1 MKSCVFIGG
10 GNMASCI
17 VSGLSN
23 TNTDKYRITVCDP
36 NQAKLDLLKEKY
48 KVEICLSNKKAVKH
62 ADLVILAVKP
72 QSIRSVINEIQSLI
86 KSSAI
91 IISVAAGVKT
101 TSIKSWLGKSNV
113 IIRAMPNTPSAV
125 LCGATG
131 LYTNPETSEK
141 TRNQVK
147 EIFDAI
153 GYSCWVDDEKD
164 INAVIALSGSSP
176 AYFFKIFE
184 IMQDIGQE
192 LGLDEKKAFELLIQ
206 TFIGSSKMIRKM
218 DNTPAQLREQVT
230 SPGGTTERALN
241 VFSKENLAST
251 LREAMHKAYERA
263 EEMSEDFSV

>member
-17 VSGLSN
+17 VIGLSN

-36 NQAKLDLLKEKY
+36 NQAKLDFLKEKY
-48 KVEICLSNKKAVKH
+48 KVEICHSNKKAVKH
-62 ADLVILAVKP
+62 ADLLILAVKP

-101 TSIKSWLGKSNV
+101 TSIKSWLKKSNV

-141 TRNQVK
+141 TKNQVK

>member
-62 ADLVILAVKP
+62 ADLLILAVKP

-131 LYTNPETSEK
+131 LYTKPGTSEK
-141 TRNQVK
+141 TKNQVK
-147 EIFDAI
+147 AIFDAI
-153 GYSCWVDDEKD
+153 GYSCWVDNEKD

-184 IMQDIGQE
+184 VMQDIGQE

-241 VFSKENLAST
+241 VFNKENLAST

>member
-62 ADLVILAVKP
+62 ADLLILAVKP

-131 LYTNPETSEK
+131 LYTKPGTSEK
-141 TRNQVK
+141 TKNQVK
-147 EIFDAI
+147 AIFDAI

-218 DNTPAQLREQVT
+218 ENTPAQLREQVT

>member
-62 ADLVILAVKP
+62 ADLLILAVKP

-131 LYTNPETSEK
+131 LYTKPGTSEK
-141 TRNQVK
+141 TKNQVK
-147 EIFDAI
+147 AIFDAI

>member
-48 KVEICLSNKKAVKH
+48 KVEICLSNKKAVKD
-62 ADLVILAVKP
+62 ADLLILAVKP

-141 TRNQVK
+141 TKNQVK

-153 GYSCWVDDEKD
+153 GFSCWVDDEKD

>member
-62 ADLVILAVKP
+62 ADLLILAVKP

-131 LYTNPETSEK
+131 LYTNPETSDK
-141 TRNQVK
+141 TKNQVQ

>member
-62 ADLVILAVKP
+62 ADLLILAVKP

-131 LYTNPETSEK
+131 LYTKPGTSEK
-141 TRNQVK
+141 TKNQVK
-147 EIFDAI
+147 AIFDAI
-153 GYSCWVDDEKD
+153 GYSCWVDDEKE

>member
-23 TNTDKYRITVCDP
+23 TNTDKYKITVCDP

-62 ADLVILAVKP
+62 ADLLILAVKP

-101 TSIKSWLGKSNV
+101 TSIKSWLEKSNV
-113 IIRAMPNTPSAV
+113 IVRAMPNTPSAV

-141 TRNQVK
+141 TKNQVK

-153 GYSCWVDDEKD
+153 GFSCWVDDEKE

-241 VFSKENLAST
+241 VFNKENLAST
-251 LREAMHKAYERA
+251 LREAMHQAYERA

>member
-17 VSGLSN
+17 VSGLSH

-62 ADLVILAVKP
+62 ADLLILAVKP

-101 TSIKSWLGKSNV
+101 TPIKSWLGKSNV

-131 LYTNPETSEK
+131 LYTKPETSEK
-141 TRNQVK
+141 TKNQVK
-147 EIFDAI
+147 AIFDAI
-153 GYSCWVDDEKD
+153 GYSCWVDNEKD

-184 IMQDIGQE
+184 VMQDIGQE

-241 VFSKENLAST
+241 VFNNGNLEST
-251 LREAMHKAYERA
+251 LREAMHKAFERA
-263 EEMSEDFSV
+263 EEMSKDFSV

>member
-62 ADLVILAVKP
+62 ADLLILAVKP

-101 TSIKSWLGKSNV
+101 TSIKSWLKKSNV

-131 LYTNPETSEK
+131 LYTKPETSEK
-141 TRNQVK
+141 TKNQVK
-147 EIFDAI
+147 AIFDAI

-218 DNTPAQLREQVT
+218 ENTPAQLREQVT

>member
-62 ADLVILAVKP
+62 ADLLILAVKP

-131 LYTNPETSEK
+131 LYTNPKTREK
-141 TRNQVK
+141 TKNQVK

>member
-62 ADLVILAVKP
+62 ADLLILAVKP

-101 TSIKSWLGKSNV
+101 TSIKSWLKKSNV
-113 IIRAMPNTPSAV
+113 IVRAMPNTPSAV

-131 LYTNPETSEK
+131 LYTKPGTSEK
-141 TRNQVK
+141 TKNQVK
-147 EIFDAI
+147 AIFDAI

-184 IMQDIGQE
+184 IMQGIGQE

>member
-48 KVEICLSNKKAVKH
+48 KVEICLSNKKAAKH
-62 ADLVILAVKP
+62 ADLLILAVKP

-131 LYTNPETSEK
+131 LYTKPGTSEK
-141 TRNQVK
+141 TKNQVK
-147 EIFDAI
+147 AIFDAI

-263 EEMSEDFSV
+263 DEMSEDFSV

>member
-23 TNTDKYRITVCDP
+23 IHTDKYRITVCDP

-62 ADLVILAVKP
+62 ADLLILAVKP

-131 LYTNPETSEK
+131 LYTKPGTSEK
-141 TRNQVK
+141 TKNQVK
-147 EIFDAI
+147 AIFDAI

-184 IMQDIGQE
+184 IMQGIGQE

>member
-48 KVEICLSNKKAVKH
+48 NVEICLSNKNAAKH
-62 ADLVILAVKP
+62 ADLLILAVKP

-141 TRNQVK
+141 TKNQVK

>member
-62 ADLVILAVKP
+62 ADLLILAVKP

-101 TSIKSWLGKSNV
+101 TSIKSWLEKSNV
-113 IIRAMPNTPSAV
+113 IVRAMPNTPSAV

-131 LYTNPETSEK
+131 LYTKPETSEK
-141 TRNQVK
+141 TKNQVK
-147 EIFDAI
+147 AIFDAI
-153 GYSCWVDDEKD
+153 GYSCWVDNEKD

-184 IMQDIGQE
+184 VMQDIGQE